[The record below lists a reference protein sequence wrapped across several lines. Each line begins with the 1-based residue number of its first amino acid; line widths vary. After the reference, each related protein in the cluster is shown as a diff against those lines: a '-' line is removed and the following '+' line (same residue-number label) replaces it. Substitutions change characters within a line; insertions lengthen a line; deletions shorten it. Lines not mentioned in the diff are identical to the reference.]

1 MIVNI
6 NQAMTLLLDVAN
18 DKTKQIQQ
26 NVKRDTVTK
35 LDL

>member
-1 MIVNI
+1 M

-18 DKTKQIQQ
+18 DKTKQIQE
-26 NVKRDTVTK
+26 NVKRGTVTVK